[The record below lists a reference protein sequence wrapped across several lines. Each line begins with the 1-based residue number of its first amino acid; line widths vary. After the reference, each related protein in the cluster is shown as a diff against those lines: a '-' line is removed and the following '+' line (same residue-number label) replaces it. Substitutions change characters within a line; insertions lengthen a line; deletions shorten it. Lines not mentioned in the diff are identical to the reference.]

1 MSLAGK
7 VVIVTGAS
15 SGIGAAT
22 AVEFAKQGA
31 KVVLVGRNETNL
43 KATEVSCKAANNKAE
58 LLPIIA
64 DVTVD
69 AERIIKTTVE
79 KFGKLDV
86 LVNNAGYGEAGNIL
100 DIDVDQ
106 FDRVMNTNLRSVFL
120 LTKLAAPHLI
130 KTQGSIVN
138 VSSVAGLR
146 SFPGVSVYCTS
157 KAALD
162 QFTRCIALDLAPHK
176 VRVNVV
182 NPGVII
188 TDFQRRLGMT
198 EEEYA
203 QYLVRCKETHAL
215 GRVGE
220 AKEVADAILFLAS
233 DKSSFITGASL
244 PIDGGKHAMC
254 PR

>member
-1 MSLAGK
+1 MSLADK

-22 AVEFAKQGA
+22 AVEFAKVGA
-31 KVVLVGRNETNL
+31 KVALVGRSEANL

-138 VSSVAGLR
+138 VSSIAGLR
-146 SFPGVSVYCTS
+146 SFPGASVYSTA
-157 KAALD
+157 KAGLD

-182 NPGVII
+182 DPGTII
-188 TDFQRRLGMT
+188 TDFQRRMGMT
-198 EEEYA
+198 EEQYA
-203 QYLVRCKETHAL
+203 QHLVRCKEIHAL
-215 GRVGE
+215 GRAGE
-220 AKEVADAILFLAS
+220 AQEVADAIIFLAS
-233 DKSSFITGASL
+233 DSASFITGASL
-244 PIDGGKHAMC
+244 PIDGGRHVMC

>member
-22 AVEFAKQGA
+22 AEAFAKQGS

-43 KATEVSCKAANNKAE
+43 KATEAACKAANSKAE
-58 LLPIIA
+58 LLSFIA

-69 AERIIKTTVE
+69 AERIINTTIE
-79 KFGKLDV
+79 KFGQLNV
-86 LVNNAGYGEAGNIL
+86 LVNNAGVGERGSIL
-100 DIDVDQ
+100 DIDVDH
-106 FDRVMNTNLRSVFL
+106 FDRILNTNLRAVFL
-120 LTKLAAPHLI
+120 LTKFAAPHLV
-130 KTQGSIVN
+130 KTQGNIVN

-146 SFPGVSVYCTS
+146 SFPGGLVYCTS

-162 QFTRCIALDLAPHK
+162 QFTRCNALDLAPMN
-176 VRVNVV
+176 VRVNAV

-188 TDFQRRLGMT
+188 TDIHRRSGWS
-198 EEEYA
+198 EAEYA
-203 QYLVRCKETHAL
+203 TFLEHSKSTHAL
-215 GRVGE
+215 GRVGD
-220 AKEVADAILFLAS
+220 ANEVADAILFFAS
-233 DKSSFITGASL
+233 DSSSFITGATL

-254 PR
+254 PL

>member
-1 MSLAGK
+1 MSFAGR

-31 KVVLVGRNETNL
+31 KVALVGRNEANL
-43 KATEVSCKAANNKAE
+43 KATETSCKAANNKVE

-69 AERIIKTTVE
+69 AERVVKETVD
-79 KFGKLDV
+79 KLGQLDV
-86 LVNNAGYGEAGNIL
+86 LVNNAGIAETGHIL
-100 DIDVDQ
+100 DIEVEH
-106 FDRVMNTNLRSVFL
+106 FDRVLNTNLRAVFL
-120 LTKLAAPHLI
+120 LTKYAAPHLI

-146 SFPGVSVYCTS
+146 SFANLSVYCTS

-176 VRVNVV
+176 VRVNSV

-188 TDFQRRLGMT
+188 TDIYKHMGMT
-198 EEEYA
+198 KEQYA
-203 QYLVRCKETHAL
+203 KFLEDCKATHAL

-220 AKEVADAILFLAS
+220 AKEVADSILFLAS
-233 DKSSFITGASL
+233 DKSSFITGATL
-244 PIDGGKHAMC
+244 PIDGGRHAMC

>member
-31 KVVLVGRNETNL
+31 KVALVGRNETNL
-43 KATEVSCKAANNKAE
+43 KESEEACKKANNKVEIFA
-58 LLPIIA
+58 IIA

-69 AERIIKTTVE
+69 AERIVKETVD
-79 KFGKLDV
+79 KLGQLDV
-86 LVNNAGYGEAGNIL
+86 LVNNAGIADTGHIL
-100 DIDVDQ
+100 DIEVEQ
-106 FDRVMNTNLRSVFL
+106 FDRILNTNLRAVFL
-120 LTKLAAPHLI
+120 LTKYAAPHLI
-130 KTQGSIVN
+130 KTQGNIVN

-146 SFPGVSVYCTS
+146 SFPGISSYCTS

-176 VRVNVV
+176 VRVNAV

-188 TDFQRRLGMT
+188 TDIHKRMGMT
-198 EEEYA
+198 EEQYA
-203 QYLVRCKETHAL
+203 KYLEDCKATHAL

-220 AKEVADAILFLAS
+220 AKEVADSIVFLAS
-233 DKSSFITGASL
+233 DKSSFITGATL
-244 PIDGGKHAMC
+244 PIDGGRHAMC

>member
-22 AVEFAKQGA
+22 AEAFAKQGS

-43 KATEVSCKAANNKAE
+43 KATEAACKAANSKAE
-58 LLPIIA
+58 LLSFIA

-69 AERIIKTTVE
+69 AERIINTTIE
-79 KFGKLDV
+79 KFGQLNV
-86 LVNNAGYGEAGNIL
+86 LVNNAGVGERGSIL
-100 DIDVDQ
+100 DIDVDH
-106 FDRVMNTNLRSVFL
+106 FDRILNTNLRAVFL
-120 LTKLAAPHLI
+120 LTKFAAPHLV
-130 KTQGSIVN
+130 KAQGNIVN

-146 SFPGVSVYCTS
+146 SFPGGLVYCTS

-162 QFTRCIALDLAPHK
+162 QFTRCNALDLAPMN
-176 VRVNVV
+176 VRVNAV

-188 TDFQRRLGMT
+188 TDIHRRSGWS
-198 EEEYA
+198 EAEYVTF
-203 QYLVRCKETHAL
+203 LEHSKSTHAL
-215 GRVGE
+215 GRVGD
-220 AKEVADAILFLAS
+220 ANEVADAILFFAS
-233 DKSSFITGASL
+233 DSSSFITGATL

-254 PR
+254 PL